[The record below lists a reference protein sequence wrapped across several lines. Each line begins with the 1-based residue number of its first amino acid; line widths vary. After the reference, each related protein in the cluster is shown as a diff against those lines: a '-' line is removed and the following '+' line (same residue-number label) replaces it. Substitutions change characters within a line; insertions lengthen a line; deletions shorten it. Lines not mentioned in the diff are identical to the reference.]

1 MAAKCGALLP
11 FAASAAVCA
20 CNEAFTAAA
29 AIFPSSTNMLQKY
42 PKMRLHKSIFF
53 YHSSFH
59 IAVWSIKKSNFTSK
73 NDR

>member
-42 PKMRLHKSIFF
+42 PKMTLHKSIFF
-53 YHSSFH
+53 LPFILLYYR
-59 IAVWSIKKSNFTSK
+59 SILK
-73 NDR
+73 NNRSLVHK